1 MKKKKSDKFIEI
13 CKKYG
18 VDPDVIPEILTYEEA
33 CKILKLDPKKD
44 RDAMQRTIV
53 ICEAFRKE
61 LKFKVNYKNTSQE
74 RWWPMHRMTPSG
86 LVFSYSDYG
95 LWFSSSGAAVGA
107 PFVLPTSPVAKFVGM
122 HFLKEYSWKVNY
134 KVK

>member
-1 MKKKKSDKFIEI
+1 MKKQKSKKFIEL
-13 CKKYG
+13 CQKYG

-33 CKILKLDPKKD
+33 CKVLKLDPKKD

-74 RWWPMHRMTPSG
+74 RWFPVHRMTPSG
-86 LVFSYSDYG
+86 LVFSLTVFEYW
-95 LWFSSSGAAVGA
+95 LSSSYAFVGA

-122 HFLKEYSWKVNY
+122 HFLPEYSWKVKY
-134 KVK
+134 IVK

>member
-1 MKKKKSDKFIEI
+1 MKKEKSQKFIDL

-18 VDPDVIPEILTYEEA
+18 VDPDIIPEILTYEEA
-33 CKILKLDPKKD
+33 CKILKLDLKKD

-61 LKFKVNYKNTSQE
+61 LKFKVNYKNTSQQ
-74 RWWPMHRMTPSG
+74 RWWPVHRMTSAG
-86 LVFSYSDYG
+86 LVFSYSDYEFWISYSFAG
-95 LWFSSSGAAVGA
+95 VGA
-107 PFVLPTSPVAKFVGM
+107 PFVLPTSSVAKFVGM
-122 HFLKEYSWKVNY
+122 HFLSEYSWKVDY